1 MKQYNKID
9 LLFSVKFYADCNI
22 ARYKKNV
29 FKAIIGLANLLKY
42 LVFWNFV
49 FLFTYTHQDPNL

>member
-42 LVFWNFV
+42 LVF
-49 FLFTYTHQDPNL
+49 